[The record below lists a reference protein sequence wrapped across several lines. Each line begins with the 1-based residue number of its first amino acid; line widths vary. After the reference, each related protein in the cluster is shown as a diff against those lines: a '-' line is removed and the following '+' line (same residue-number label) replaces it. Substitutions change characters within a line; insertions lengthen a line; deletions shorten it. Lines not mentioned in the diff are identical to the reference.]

1 MEEDEEVRQRGSSIT
16 DGSRTGG
23 QEKSPPQR
31 ASFIRVVFFIVLS
44 ARKLFL
50 PIKIFSGGNCSL
62 VFFAVPFIQLLSK

>member
-1 MEEDEEVRQRGSSIT
+1 MEEDEEVRQRGNSIN

-44 ARKLFL
+44 STKLFL

-62 VFFAVPFIQLLSK
+62 VFFAVLFIQFPNK